1 MKNIYNHKNAN
12 QDLSTEPVML
22 ETAQKNCWHEE
33 IAKTEVG
40 LIRK

>member
-12 QDLSTEPVML
+12 QDLSTESVML